1 MPVKKKRDSYT
12 RWLNDRHLLSF
23 RNIIFENRKHSFE
36 EGYNKEVD
44 SLNWDEISKAKLN
57 TVVETIFSLAQIDF
71 EKKTYYADL
80 CLQLILLEQSF
91 MGQTAL
97 LSQPDSYKKSYVK

>member
-1 MPVKKKRDSYT
+1 MPVKKKRDYYT

-23 RNIIFENRKHSFE
+23 RNIIFENRNHPFE

-44 SLNWDEISKAKLN
+44 SFRWDEISKARLN
-57 TVVETIFSLAQIDF
+57 TIVESIFSLAQTEL
-71 EKKTYYADL
+71 EKETYFADL

-97 LSQPDSYKKSYVK
+97 LSQPDS